1 MTGSAPIS
9 FNAGAESS
17 DRASA
22 NTAWRFA
29 LRRRTRG
36 RPIAP
41 LAPAIRICIA
51 LPFQLAL
58 RRLASFSIFSP
69 FFSRSR
75 MSMETPAHRP
85 TSSTSVLLERGGQ
98 VFLVGVDDEDREQLC
113 RRGRA
118 CIPADAMDRAR
129 RLVPTFARAVD
140 PLRSL
145 IHL

>member
-9 FNAGAESS
+9 FNAGAESI

-22 NTAWRFA
+22 NTSCCFA

-41 LAPAIRICIA
+41 FAPAIRILIA
-51 LPFQLAL
+51 VPCSARFAVTPELFDVLAFL
-58 RRLASFSIFSP
+58 
-69 FFSRSR
+69 SRSR
-75 MSMETPAHRP
+75 VGRRRLLTALLLMSV
-85 TSSTSVLLERGGQ
+85 SLERGSQ

-129 RLVPTFARAVD
+129 RLVPTFARTVD
-140 PLRSL
+140 
-145 IHL
+145 

>member
-9 FNAGAESS
+9 VNGGAESS

-22 NTAWRFA
+22 NTSCCFA

-41 LAPAIRICIA
+41 LAPAIRIFIA
-51 LPFQLAL
+51 LPCSARFAATRELFDLQ
-58 RRLASFSIFSP
+58 
-69 FFSRSR
+69 FFLEQVAR
-75 MSMETPAHRP
+75 EHGAPAHRP
-85 TSSTSVLLERGGQ
+85 TPSMSVLLERGGQ
-98 VFLVGVDDEDREQLC
+98 VFFVGVDDEDREQLC

-118 CIPADAMDRAR
+118 CIPADAMNGAR
-129 RLVPTFARAVD
+129 RLVPTFAGAVD
-140 PLRSL
+140 SLRFV

>member
-9 FNAGAESS
+9 FNLGAESG

-22 NTAWRFA
+22 NTSCWFA

-41 LAPAIRICIA
+41 LAPAIRILIA
-51 LPFQLAL
+51 LPCSARFAATRELFDVL
-58 RRLASFSIFSP
+58 SL
-69 FFSRSR
+69 SRSR
-75 MSMETPAHRP
+75 VSMETPAHRP
-85 TSSTSVLLERGGQ
+85 TSSMSVLLERGGQ
-98 VFLVGVDDEDREQLC
+98 VFLVGVDDEDRDQLC
-113 RRGRA
+113 RRGRV

-140 PLRSL
+140 PLRFL